1 MVRTVRIVSMQVAG
15 IRVQWFRFTMF
26 RASLGFR
33 GSACLGSLGCEGSRV
48 ANAAI
53 GVPINACYG

>member
-1 MVRTVRIVSMQVAG
+1 MVRTVSVQVSG
-15 IRVQWFRFTMF
+15 IRVQWFRFSMF

-53 GVPINACYG
+53 EVPM